1 VAVSFQCFG
10 CAKYTKHPLSLSTAL
25 PSAPRPPNDRPGGY
39 NLPMDED
46 IAPDIAPRDDE
57 PLDPAEA
64 VRRERDKYGD
74 DSTSPNRDDQFD
86 EHHGEPEDI
95 P

>member
-1 VAVSFQCFG
+1 
-10 CAKYTKHPLSLSTAL
+10 
-25 PSAPRPPNDRPGGY
+25 
-39 NLPMDED
+39 MDED
-46 IAPDIAPRDDE
+46 IAPDVADGDPT

-74 DSTSPNRDDQFD
+74 DSTSPNRDDQLD
-86 EHHGEPEDI
+86 EHQGQPEDI